1 MTLPANQQ
9 FTSRSDR
16 LWADNNLDLSADR
29 AYKIDNIPVLSY
41 GELGITVTKSNLRQ
55 IGTLNTLEVTGNA
68 LLGEFAYFNSTV
80 NRLGL
85 GTDEPNASI
94 SILDNDVEIAI
105 GSTAYGLANIGTYSN
120 SDLAITTDNIAR
132 ITVKNNGEVIIGD
145 ATGKNGVLRVHGSI
159 YVDNFVSDTRV
170 DRSSSLEFKASK
182 TGTVYGLGLNWS
194 GADFTRQLM
203 MKAGP
208 DRLWTNVSFDLAENH
223 SYFLNGKPVLT
234 ETGLGSSVVTSNL
247 VQVGSLQSLTVSGN
261 ALFQGDLIAGNTVVR
276 SLGLNNGDN
285 SLSLDVHGIN
295 SNKSFRACVK
305 QADILYGDDNEIVLG
320 NSSQSRRSVKVFG
333 QLSVGINNPDPTVG
347 LAVSGDVMFA
357 DKKFTTGN
365 LSPPE
370 GQFNKGDICWNN
382 NPQASSYV
390 GWVCVVSGT
399 PGEWLPFGAIN
410 RQ

>member
-1 MTLPANQQ
+1 
-9 FTSRSDR
+9 
-16 LWADNNLDLSADR
+16 
-29 AYKIDNIPVLSY
+29 
-41 GELGITVTKSNLRQ
+41 
-55 IGTLNTLEVTGNA
+55 
-68 LLGEFAYFNSTV
+68 
-80 NRLGL
+80 
-85 GTDEPNASI
+85 
-94 SILDNDVEIAI
+94 
-105 GSTAYGLANIGTYSN
+105 
-120 SDLAITTDNIAR
+120 
-132 ITVKNNGEVIIGD
+132 
-145 ATGKNGVLRVHGSI
+145 VHGSI

-170 DRSSSLEFKASK
+170 DRSSSLEFRASK

-261 ALFQGDLIAGNTVVR
+261 ALFQGNLIAGNTVVR

-285 SLSLDVHGIN
+285 SLSVDVHGIN

-305 QADILYGDDNEIVLG
+305 QSDILYGDENEIVVGSIAL
-320 NSSQSRRSVKVFG
+320 SRRPVKIFG
-333 QLSVGINNPDPTVG
+333 QLSVGVNNPDPTVG
-347 LAVSGDVMFA
+347 LAVSGDITFA
-357 DKKFTTGN
+357 DKKFTTAD
-365 LSPPE
+365 SAPTE

-390 GWVCVVSGT
+390 GWVCVVGGT
-399 PGEWLPFGAIN
+399 PGQWLPFGAIN

>member
-9 FTSRSDR
+9 FTTRSDR
-16 LWADNNLDLSADR
+16 LWADNNLDLTANR

-105 GSTAYGLANIGTYSN
+105 GSPTYGLANIGTYSN
-120 SDLAITTDNIAR
+120 TDLAITTDNIAR

-145 ATGKNGVLRVHGSI
+145 AVGKNGILRVHGSI

-170 DRSSSLEFKASK
+170 DRTSSLEFKS
-182 TGTVYGLGLNWS
+182 GRDSTVYGLGLNWV
-194 GADFTRQLM
+194 GVDFTRQLM
-203 MKAGP
+203 MRAGP
-208 DRLWTNVSFDLAENH
+208 DRLWANVSFDLAENH
-223 SYFLNGKPVLT
+223 AYFLNGKPVLT
-234 ETGLGSSVVTSNL
+234 ETELGSSIVTSNL

-261 ALFQGDLIAGNTVVR
+261 ATLQGDLIAGDTVVR
-276 SLGLNNGDN
+276 SLGLNNGVN
-285 SLSLDVHGIN
+285 SLSVDVHGIN
-295 SNKSFRACVK
+295 ANKSFKASVK

-320 NSSQSRRSVKVFG
+320 NSSQSRRPVKVFG
-333 QLSVGINNPDPTVG
+333 QLSVGVNNPDPTVG
-347 LAVSGDVMFA
+347 LAVSGDIMFA
-357 DKKFTTGN
+357 DKKFTAGD
-365 LSPPE
+365 SAPAD

-399 PGEWLPFGAIN
+399 PGQWLPFGAIN

>member
-9 FTSRSDR
+9 FTTRSDR
-16 LWADNNLDLSADR
+16 LWADKNLDLAASHV
-29 AYKIDNIPVLSY
+29 YKIDNVPVLSY
-41 GELGITVTKSNLRQ
+41 GELGITVTKSNLKQ
-55 IGTLNTLEVTGNA
+55 IGTLNTLEVTGNT

-94 SILDNDVEIAI
+94 SIFDNDVEIAI
-105 GSTAYGLANIGTYSN
+105 GSPGYGLANIGTYSN
-120 SDLAITTDNIAR
+120 TDLAITTDNIAR

-145 ATGKNGVLRVHGSI
+145 AVGKNGVLRVHGSI
-159 YVDNFVSDTRV
+159 HADNFVSDTRIE
-170 DRSSSLEFKASK
+170 RSSSLEFRPSRDN
-182 TGTVYGLGLNWS
+182 TVYGLGFNWA

-208 DRLWTNVSFDLAENH
+208 DRLWANVSFDLAENH

-234 ETGLGSSVVTSNL
+234 ETGLGSSIVTSNL
-247 VQVGSLQSLTVSGN
+247 VQVGALESLTVTGN
-261 ALFQGDLIAGNTVVR
+261 ASFQGNLNAGDTVVR
-276 SLGLNNGDN
+276 SLGLNNGVN
-285 SLSLDVHGIN
+285 SLTVDVYGVN
-295 SNKSFRACVK
+295 SNTSFRACVK
-305 QADILYGDDNEIVLG
+305 QADILYGDEYEIRFG
-320 NSSQSRRSVKVFG
+320 DPSNSRRQVKVFG

-347 LAVSGDVMFA
+347 LAVSGDIMFA
-357 DKKFTTGN
+357 DKKFTTAD
-365 LSPPE
+365 SAPTD

-399 PGEWLPFGAIN
+399 PGQWLPFGAIN

>member
-9 FTSRSDR
+9 FTTRSDR
-16 LWADNNLDLSADR
+16 LWADNNLDLSANR
-29 AYKIDNIPVLSY
+29 VYKIDNIPVLSY

-105 GSTAYGLANIGTYSN
+105 GSPSYGLANIGTYSN
-120 SDLAITTDNIAR
+120 TDLAITTDNIAR
-132 ITVKNNGEVIIGD
+132 ITVKNNGEVIIGS
-145 ATGKNGVLRVHGSI
+145 AEGKNGVLRVHGSI
-159 YVDNFVSDTRV
+159 FVDNFVSDTRV
-170 DRSSSLEFKASK
+170 DRSSSLEFKSSRE
-182 TGTVYGLGLNWS
+182 GTVYGLGLTWA
-194 GADFTRQLM
+194 GTDFVRQM
-203 MKAGP
+203 IMKAGP
-208 DRLWTNVSFDLAENH
+208 DRLWTNVSFDLSENH

-234 ETGLGSSVVTSNL
+234 ETGLGSSVTTSNL
-247 VQVGSLQSLTVSGN
+247 VQLGTLESLTVSGN
-261 ALFQGDLIAGNTVVR
+261 AIFRGDVIAGDTIVK
-276 SLGLNNGDN
+276 SLGLNNGVN
-285 SLSLDVHGIN
+285 SLSVDVHGIN
-295 SNKSFRACVK
+295 SNKSFRVSVK
-305 QADILYGDDNEIVLG
+305 QEDVLYGDDNEIVLG

-347 LAVSGDVMFA
+347 LAVSGDIMFA
-357 DKKFTTGN
+357 DKKFTTGES
-365 LSPPE
+365 SPTE
-370 GQFNKGDICWNN
+370 GQFNKGDICWNS

-390 GWVCVVSGT
+390 GWVCVLSGT
-399 PGEWLPFGAIN
+399 PGQWLPFGAIN

>member
-9 FTSRSDR
+9 FTTRSDR
-16 LWADNNLDLSADR
+16 LWADNNLDLTANR

-94 SILDNDVEIAI
+94 SIFDNDVEIAI
-105 GSTAYGLANIGTYSN
+105 GSPAYGLANIGTYSN

-145 ATGKNGVLRVHGSI
+145 AVGKNGILRVYGSI

-170 DRSSSLEFKASK
+170 ERSSSLEFKPGK
-182 TGTVYGLGLNWS
+182 DRTVYSLGLNWT
-194 GADFTRQLM
+194 GPDFTRCLM
-203 MKAGP
+203 LKGGP

-261 ALFQGDLIAGNTVVR
+261 TALQGDLIAGDTVVR
-276 SLGLNNGDN
+276 SLRLNNGVN
-285 SLSLDVHGIN
+285 SLSVDVYGIN
-295 SNKSFRACVK
+295 ANKSFKASVK
-305 QADILYGDDNEIVLG
+305 QSDILYGDDDEIVLG
-320 NSSQSRRSVKVFG
+320 NSSQSRRPVKVFG
-333 QLSVGINNPDPTVG
+333 PLSVGINNPDPTVG
-347 LAVSGDVMFA
+347 LAVSGDIMFA
-357 DKKFTTGN
+357 DKKFTAGD
-365 LSPPE
+365 SAPAD

-399 PGEWLPFGAIN
+399 PGQWLPFGAIN

>member
-1 MTLPANQQ
+1 MTTPANQQ
-9 FTSRSDR
+9 FNTRSDR
-16 LWADNNLDLSADR
+16 LWADNNLDLSAGR

-55 IGTLNTLEVTGNA
+55 IGTLNTLEVSGDTV
-68 LLGEFAYFNSTV
+68 LGEFAHFNSTF

-105 GSTAYGLANIGTYSN
+105 GSPSYGLANIGTYSN
-120 SDLAITTDNIAR
+120 TDLAITTDNIAR

-145 ATGKNGVLRVHGSI
+145 AVGKNGILRVHGTV

-170 DRSSSLEFKASK
+170 DRSSSLEFKP
-182 TGTVYGLGLNWS
+182 TRDGNVYGLGINWL
-194 GADFTRQLM
+194 GADFTRQLVM
-203 MKAGP
+203 RPGP
-208 DRLWTNVSFDLAENH
+208 DRLWASMSFDLAENQ

-234 ETGLGSSVVTSNL
+234 ETSLGSSVVSSNL
-247 VQVGSLQSLTVSGN
+247 VQVGALQALTVTGTVT
-261 ALFQGDLIAGNTVVR
+261 LQGDVVAGDTMVK
-276 SLGLNNGDN
+276 SLGINNGVSSIFVEADGLN
-285 SLSLDVHGIN
+285 SS
-295 SNKSFRACVK
+295 KSFRASVK
-305 QADILYGDDNEIVLG
+305 QANILFGDDNEIVLG

-347 LAVSGDVMFA
+347 LAVAGDLSFA
-357 DKKFTTGN
+357 DKKFTTGITA
-365 LSPPE
+365 PTD
-370 GQFNKGDICWNN
+370 GQFSKGDICWNS

-390 GWVCVVSGT
+390 GWICVVSGT

>member
-16 LWADNNLDLSADR
+16 LWADNNLDLTANR

-55 IGTLNTLEVTGNA
+55 IGTLNTLEVTGDA
-68 LLGEFAYFNSTV
+68 LLGEFAYFNSTF

-94 SILDNDVEIAI
+94 SIFDNDVEIAI
-105 GSTAYGLANIGTYSN
+105 GSPGYGLANIGTYSN
-120 SDLAITTDNIAR
+120 TDLAITTDNIAR

-145 ATGKNGVLRVHGSI
+145 AVGKNGVLRVHGSI

-182 TGTVYGLGLNWS
+182 TGTVYGLGLNWA

-234 ETGLGSSVVTSNL
+234 ETGLGSSVTTSNL
-247 VQVGSLQSLTVSGN
+247 VEVGTLQSLTVSGN
-261 ALFQGDLIAGNTVVR
+261 ATFRGDLIAGDTVVR

-285 SLSLDVHGIN
+285 SISVDVYGIN
-295 SNKSFRACVK
+295 SNKSFRASVK
-305 QADILYGDDNEIVLG
+305 QADVLYGDDNEIVLG
-320 NSSQSRRSVKVFG
+320 NSSQSRRAVKIFG

-347 LAVSGDVMFA
+347 LAVSGNIMFA
-357 DKKFTTGN
+357 DKKFTTGD
-365 LSPPE
+365 SAPAE

-382 NPQASSYV
+382 TPQASSYV
-390 GWVCVVSGT
+390 GWICVVSGT
-399 PGEWLPFGAIN
+399 PGQWLPFGAIN

>member
-16 LWADNNLDLSADR
+16 LWADNNLDLSADHV
-29 AYKIDNIPVLSY
+29 YKIDNIPVLSY

-105 GSTAYGLANIGTYSN
+105 GSPNYGLANIGTYSN
-120 SDLAITTDNIAR
+120 TDLAITTDNIAR
-132 ITVKNNGEVIIGD
+132 ITVKNNGEVIIGN
-145 ATGKNGVLRVHGSI
+145 AEGKNGILRVHGSI

-182 TGTVYGLGLNWS
+182 DNTVYGLGLTWT
-194 GADFTRQLM
+194 GADFTRQM
-203 MKAGP
+203 IMKAGP
-208 DRLWTNVSFDLAENH
+208 DRLWTNVSFDLSENH

-234 ETGLGSSVVTSNL
+234 ETSLGSSVVTSNL

-261 ALFQGDLIAGNTVVR
+261 ATFHGDVIAGNTAVR
-276 SLGLNNGDN
+276 SLGLNDGVN
-285 SLSLDVHGIN
+285 SLSVDVRGIN
-295 SNKSFRACVK
+295 ANRSFRASVK

-347 LAVSGDVMFA
+347 LAVGGDIMFA

-365 LSPPE
+365 EEPSS
-370 GQFNKGDICWNN
+370 GQFNKGDVCWNN

-390 GWVCVVSGT
+390 GWICVASGT
-399 PGEWLPFGAIN
+399 PGQWLPFGAIN

>member
-16 LWADNNLDLSADR
+16 LWADNNLDLSADHV
-29 AYKIDNIPVLSY
+29 YKIDNIPVLSY

-105 GSTAYGLANIGTYSN
+105 GSPNYGLANIGTYSN
-120 SDLAITTDNIAR
+120 TDLAITTDNIAR
-132 ITVKNNGEVIIGD
+132 ITVKNNGEVIIGN
-145 ATGKNGVLRVHGSI
+145 AEGKNGILRVHGSI

-182 TGTVYGLGLNWS
+182 DNTVYGLGLTWA
-194 GADFTRQLM
+194 GADFTRQM
-203 MKAGP
+203 IMKAGP
-208 DRLWTNVSFDLAENH
+208 DRLWTNVSFDLSENH

-234 ETGLGSSVVTSNL
+234 ETSLGSSVVTSNL

-261 ALFQGDLIAGNTVVR
+261 ATFHGDVIAGNTAVR
-276 SLGLNNGDN
+276 SLGLNDGVN
-285 SLSLDVHGIN
+285 SLSVDVRGIN
-295 SNKSFRACVK
+295 ANRSFRASVK

-347 LAVSGDVMFA
+347 LAVGGDIMFA

-365 LSPPE
+365 EEPSS
-370 GQFNKGDICWNN
+370 GQFNKGDVCWNN

-390 GWVCVVSGT
+390 GWICVASGT
-399 PGEWLPFGAIN
+399 PGQWLPFGAIN

>member
-9 FTSRSDR
+9 FTTRSDR
-16 LWADNNLDLSADR
+16 LWADKNLDLAAGQ
-29 AYKIDNIPVLSY
+29 AYKIDNVPVLSY

-94 SILDNDVEIAI
+94 SILDNNVEIAI
-105 GSTAYGLANIGTYSN
+105 GSPAYGLANIGTYSN

-132 ITVKNNGEVIIGD
+132 ITVKNSGEVIIGD
-145 ATGKNGVLRVHGSI
+145 AVGKNGVLRVHGSI

-182 TGTVYGLGLNWS
+182 EGTVYGLGLTWAS
-194 GADFTRQLM
+194 ADFTRQLI
-203 MKAGP
+203 MKSGP

-247 VQVGSLQSLTVSGN
+247 VQVGSLESLTVSGN
-261 ALFQGDLIAGNTVVR
+261 TTLQGDLIAGDTVVK
-276 SLGLNNGDN
+276 SLGLNNGVN
-285 SLSLDVHGIN
+285 SISIDVYGIN
-295 SNKSFRACVK
+295 SNKSFRASVK
-305 QADILYGDDNEIVLG
+305 QADVLYGDDNEIVLG
-320 NSSQSRRSVKVFG
+320 NSSQSRRPVKVFG
-333 QLSVGINNPDPTVG
+333 QLSVGINNPDPSVG
-347 LAVSGDVMFA
+347 LAVAGDLSFS
-357 DKKFTTGN
+357 DKKFTTGDVY
-365 LSPPE
+365 PTE
-370 GQFNKGDICWNN
+370 GQFNKGDICWNS

-390 GWVCVVSGT
+390 GWICVVSGT
-399 PGEWLPFGAIN
+399 PGQWLPFGAIN

>member
-9 FTSRSDR
+9 FTTRSDR
-16 LWADNNLDLSADR
+16 LWTDNNLDLSANR

-105 GSTAYGLANIGTYSN
+105 GSPTYGLANIGTYSN
-120 SDLAITTDNIAR
+120 TDLAITTDNIAR
-132 ITVKNNGEVIIGD
+132 ITVKNNGEIIIGD
-145 ATGKNGVLRVHGSI
+145 AAGKNGVLRVHGSI

-170 DRSSSLEFKASK
+170 ERSSSLEFKPSRE
-182 TGTVYGLGLNWS
+182 GTVYGLGINWL
-194 GADFTRQLM
+194 GADFTRQLVM
-203 MKAGP
+203 RPGP
-208 DRLWTNVSFDLAENH
+208 DRLWSSVSFDLAENQ

-234 ETGLGSSVVTSNL
+234 ETGLGSSIVTSNL
-247 VQVGSLQSLTVSGN
+247 VQLGSLESLTVSGT
-261 ALFQGDLIAGNTVVR
+261 ATLQGDLIAGDTVVR

-285 SLSLDVHGIN
+285 SLSVDVHGIN
-295 SNKSFRACVK
+295 ANKSLRVSVK

-320 NSSQSRRSVKVFG
+320 NSSQSRRPVKVFG
-333 QLSVGINNPDPTVG
+333 QLSVGVNNPDPTVG
-347 LAVSGDVMFA
+347 LAVSGDMMFA
-357 DKKFTTGN
+357 NKKFTTGDVE
-365 LSPPE
+365 PAD

-390 GWVCVVSGT
+390 GWICVVSGT
-399 PGEWLPFGAIN
+399 PGQWLPFGAIN

>member
-16 LWADNNLDLSADR
+16 LWADNNLDLSANR

-105 GSTAYGLANIGTYSN
+105 GSPSYGLANIGTYSN
-120 SDLAITTDNIAR
+120 TDLAITTDNIAR
-132 ITVKNNGEVIIGD
+132 ITVKNSGEVIIGD
-145 ATGKNGVLRVHGSI
+145 AIGKNGILRVHGSI

-182 TGTVYGLGLNWS
+182 DGTVYGLGLTWA

-234 ETGLGSSVVTSNL
+234 ENGLGSSVTTSNL
-247 VQVGSLQSLTVSGN
+247 VQVGTLQSLTVSGN
-261 ALFQGDLIAGNTVVR
+261 TTLQGDLISGDTSVK
-276 SLGLNNGDN
+276 SLGLNNGVN
-285 SLSLDVHGIN
+285 SLAIDVYGVN
-295 SNKSFRACVK
+295 SNKSFSASVK
-305 QADILYGDDNEIVLG
+305 QLDILYGDDSEIVLG
-320 NSSQSRRSVKVFG
+320 NSSQSRRPVKVFG
-333 QLSVGINNPDPTVG
+333 QLSVGINNPDPNVG
-347 LAVSGDVMFA
+347 LAVAGDLSFA
-357 DKKFTTGN
+357 NKKFTTGD
-365 LSPPE
+365 SAPTE
-370 GQFNKGDICWNN
+370 GQFNKGDICWNS

-390 GWVCVVSGT
+390 GWICVVSGT
-399 PGEWLPFGAIN
+399 PGQWLPFGAIN

>member
-9 FTSRSDR
+9 FTTRSDR
-16 LWADNNLDLSADR
+16 LWADNNLDLTANR

-105 GSTAYGLANIGTYSN
+105 GSPTYGLANIGTYSN
-120 SDLAITTDNIAR
+120 TDLAITTDNIAR

-145 ATGKNGVLRVHGSI
+145 AVGKNGILRVHGSI

-170 DRSSSLEFKASK
+170 DRTSSLEFKS
-182 TGTVYGLGLNWS
+182 GRDSTVYGLGLNWV
-194 GADFTRQLM
+194 GVDFTRQLM
-203 MKAGP
+203 MRAGP
-208 DRLWTNVSFDLAENH
+208 DSLWANVSFDLAENH
-223 SYFLNGKPVLT
+223 AYFLNGKPVLT
-234 ETGLGSSVVTSNL
+234 ETELGSSIVTSNL

-261 ALFQGDLIAGNTVVR
+261 ATLQGDLIAGDTVVR
-276 SLGLNNGDN
+276 SLGLNNGVN
-285 SLSLDVHGIN
+285 SLSVDVHGIN
-295 SNKSFRACVK
+295 ANKSFKASVK

-320 NSSQSRRSVKVFG
+320 NSSQSRRPVKVFG
-333 QLSVGINNPDPTVG
+333 QLSVGVNNPDPTVG
-347 LAVSGDVMFA
+347 LAVSGDIMFA
-357 DKKFTTGN
+357 DKKFTAGD
-365 LSPPE
+365 SAPAD

-399 PGEWLPFGAIN
+399 PGQWLPFGAIN